1 MIKEAIILAG
11 GLGTRL
17 RSVVS
22 DIPKCMAPVAGEPFL
37 KYVIGSLLD
46 QGVEHIIFSVG
57 YLHEQID
64 SYLKEHYP
72 DLDYSLTIEDNPL
85 GTGGAIQLA
94 CQQVRGENVFILN
107 GDTLFLA
114 DLPSLAAFHLEQKA
128 VCSLSLKP
136 MEDFDRY
143 GSVELSSKGIVIT
156 FKEKQHLEKGLING
170 GVYALS
176 VAPLL
181 ALGLPSKYSF
191 EKDFLE
197 IQARN
202 AVVYGLAQDRY
213 FIDIGIPEDYQR
225 AQTELS
231 RPLGIFDK
239 SWTLFIDRDG
249 VINHE
254 KHLDY
259 IHHWNEFEFYD
270 GVKQAIK
277 IFARVFGRIVVVTNQ
292 KGIGKGITKLEDLQ
306 LIHSNMVNAIA
317 EVGGRIDKVYFCP
330 DLNEDSLNRKP
341 NPGMGLQAKVDFP
354 EIDFSRAL
362 MVGNTISDMAFGRN
376 LGVKTIFLPTTRPEV
391 ATNNPLIDAV
401 YPSLIA
407 FALDL

>member
-37 KYVIGSLLD
+37 KYVISALVD

-57 YLHEQID
+57 YLHEQIE
-64 SYLKEHYP
+64 SYLQENYP
-72 DLDYSLTIEDNPL
+72 SLDYTLSIEDSPL

-94 CQQVRGENVFILN
+94 CQQVRANNVFILN

-114 DLPSLAAFHLEQKA
+114 DLKSLAVFHQEKEA

-136 MEDFDRY
+136 MESFDRY
-143 GSVELSSKGIVIT
+143 GSVELSDDGKVLS
-156 FKEKQHLEKGLING
+156 FKEKQFLEKGLING

-176 VAPLL
+176 VAPFL
-181 ALGLPSKYSF
+181 ALALPSVFSF

-197 IQARN
+197 IQSRN
-202 AVVYGLAQDRY
+202 GNIYGLAQDRY

-231 RPLGIFDK
+231 RSLGIFDK
-239 SWTLFIDRDG
+239 TWTLFLDRDG

-259 IHHWNEFEFYD
+259 IHHWDEFEFYD

-292 KGIGKGITKLEDLQ
+292 KGIGKGITKPEDLE
-306 LIHSNMVNAIA
+306 LIHHNMVNALEA
-317 EVGGRIDKVYFCP
+317 VGGRIDKVYFCP
-330 DLNEDSLNRKP
+330 DLNEDSPNRKP
-341 NPGMGLQAKVDFP
+341 NPGMGLQAKADFP
-354 EIDFSRAL
+354 EIDFNRAV
-362 MVGNTISDMAFGRN
+362 MVGNTLSDMAFGRN
-376 LGVKTIFLPTTRPEV
+376 LGVKTVFLPTTRPEV
-391 ATNNPLIDAV
+391 DTHDQRIDAV